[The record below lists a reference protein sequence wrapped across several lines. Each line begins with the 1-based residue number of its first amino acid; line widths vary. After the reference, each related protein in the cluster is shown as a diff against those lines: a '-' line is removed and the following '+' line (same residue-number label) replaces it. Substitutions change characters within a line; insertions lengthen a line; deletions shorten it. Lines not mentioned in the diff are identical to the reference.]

1 MYLYLTEQ
9 CTQQMVER
17 LQNAAGNLAE
27 NEGMEGMEGGG
38 MLKSSGMLGN
48 LCSKEMLC

>member
-1 MYLYLTEQ
+1 
-9 CTQQMVER
+9 MVER

-38 MLKSSGMLGN
+38 DAEIQWHAGKSLFKGN
-48 LCSKEMLC
+48 AVLTEL